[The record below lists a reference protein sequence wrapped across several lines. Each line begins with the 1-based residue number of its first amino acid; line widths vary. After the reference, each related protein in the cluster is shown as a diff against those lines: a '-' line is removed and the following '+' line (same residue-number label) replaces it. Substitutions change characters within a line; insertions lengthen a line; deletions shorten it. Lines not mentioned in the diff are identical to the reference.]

1 VRERRDEIGI
11 DTRIE
16 VAGRR
21 ERQRRIE
28 REDDDGDNGDGEK
41 TTKKSI
47 PNLLSAHPTRAE
59 KAPQPIP
66 HASWE

>member
-1 VRERRDEIGI
+1 MMMETMVMEK
-11 DTRIE
+11 
-16 VAGRR
+16 
-21 ERQRRIE
+21 
-28 REDDDGDNGDGEK
+28 K